1 MYAHSRHPPGLP
13 ASQKAEGW
21 QTQPFL
27 LRVTPAQSARHLTG
41 EQQLASNMS
50 KYLRWGVLGYSQIF
64 NTVTESFSFQ

>member
-41 EQQLASNMS
+41 EQQIAICPNT
-50 KYLRWGVLGYSQIF
+50 YGGVF
-64 NTVTESFSFQ
+64 

>member
-27 LRVTPAQSARHLTG
+27 LRVTPAQSARHPTG
-41 EQQLASNMS
+41 EQQLAISPNT
-50 KYLRWGVLGYSQIF
+50 YGGVF
-64 NTVTESFSFQ
+64 